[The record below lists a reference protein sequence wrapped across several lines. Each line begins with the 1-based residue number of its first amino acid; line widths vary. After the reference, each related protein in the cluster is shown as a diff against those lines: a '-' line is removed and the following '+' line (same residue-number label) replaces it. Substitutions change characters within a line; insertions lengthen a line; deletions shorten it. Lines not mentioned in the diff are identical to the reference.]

1 MLGLGLSISLTPSG
15 AGNLRGAAQ
24 MLFNDYFT
32 RVTTDG
38 GIVEAESCFVR
49 AVFQLG
55 VRNTGDYIDSVFQRW
70 VLDGGT
76 VEGQACFIN
85 ALFDL
90 NSYIEIA
97 WNTSIEVWST
107 TTEIWSL

>member
-1 MLGLGLSISLTPSG
+1 MLGLGISITLTPTG
-15 AGNLRGAAQ
+15 AGSLRGAAQ

-32 RVTTDG
+32 RVTADG
-38 GIVEAESCFVR
+38 GIVEAESCFER

-55 VRNTGDYIDSVFQRW
+55 VRNTGDYINLIFQRFIA
-70 VLDGGT
+70 DGGV
-76 VEGQACFIN
+76 VEGQACFTN

-107 TTEIWSL
+107 TTNTWNL

>member
-1 MLGLGLSISLTPSG
+1 MLGLGISISLTPTG

-32 RVTTDG
+32 IVTADG
-38 GIVEAESCFVR
+38 GTVEAESCVESAEFR
-49 AVFQLG
+49 LG
-55 VRNTGDYIDSVFQRW
+55 VRNTGDYIDLIFQRW
-70 VLDGGT
+70 TLDGGII
-76 VEGQACFIN
+76 EGQACFTN

-107 TTEIWSL
+107 TTEIWNL

>member
-1 MLGLGLSISLTPSG
+1 MLGLGISISLTPTG

-55 VRNTGDYIDSVFQRW
+55 VTDSLARDLAGARVFIQIC
-70 VLDGGT
+70 LNI
-76 VEGQACFIN
+76 FN
-85 ALFDL
+85 A
-90 NSYIEIA
+90 
-97 WNTSIEVWST
+97 
-107 TTEIWSL
+107 

>member
-1 MLGLGLSISLTPSG
+1 MLGLGISISLTPTG

-32 RVTTDG
+32 IVTADG
-38 GIVEAESCFVR
+38 GTVEAESCVESAEFR
-49 AVFQLG
+49 LG
-55 VRNTGDYIDSVFQRW
+55 VRNTGDYIDLIFQRW
-70 VLDGGT
+70 TLDGGII
-76 VEGQACFIN
+76 EGQARFTN

-107 TTEIWSL
+107 TTEIWNL